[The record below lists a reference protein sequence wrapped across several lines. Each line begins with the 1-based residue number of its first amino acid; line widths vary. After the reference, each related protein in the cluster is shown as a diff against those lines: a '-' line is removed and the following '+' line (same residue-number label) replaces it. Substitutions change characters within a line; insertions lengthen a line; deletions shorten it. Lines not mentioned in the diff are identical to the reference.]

1 MTDFSPY
8 TTPIVENTPGIYI
21 HVPFCVRKCPYCNFY
36 SLPAEESLMD
46 AYTAQ
51 LCRAIEQAAT
61 IWPRQCDSLYFGG
74 GTPILL
80 GENRIG
86 RIIDAARDKF
96 GLNDAEITLE
106 ANPASTLKETLAGLF
121 AAGVNRL
128 SFGLQSADEQ
138 ELRLLGRRHTA
149 KEAADAVRH
158 AQQAGFQNIS
168 LDLMLAL
175 PQQTEETIR
184 KSIDFCA
191 ETGVFHI
198 SSYLL
203 KIEEGTPFYADGV
216 ALRCPDEDRAADL
229 YLAAVEHLDR
239 RGFLQYEISN
249 FARDGYHSRHNCKY
263 WLGAE
268 YLGLGPAAHSMMG
281 GRRIFFPRDLRAF
294 LAAEN
299 PLSLM
304 VDDGVGGSAEE
315 YALLGLR
322 LRQGIEKAAAKQA
335 HPDFDWDGLWKKAAV
350 YQKAGYLRLDENR
363 LAFTPEGFL
372 LSNAILARILP

>member
-51 LCRAIEQAAT
+51 LCRAIEQAAI

-80 GENRIG
+80 GEKRIG

-96 GLNDAEITLE
+96 GLHAAEITLE

-191 ETGVFHI
+191 ETGVRHI

-239 RGFLQYEISN
+239 RGFAQYEISN

-281 GRRIFFPRDLRAF
+281 GRRMFFPRDLRGF

-304 VDDGVGGSAEE
+304 ADDGIGASAEE

-322 LRQGIEKAAAKQA
+322 LRQGIGKTAAKQA
-335 HPDFDWDGLWKKAAV
+335 HPDFDWDAVWKKAAP
-350 YQKAGYLRLDENR
+350 YQKAGYLHLTEER

>member
-1 MTDFSPY
+1 LTGFSPY
-8 TTPIVENTPGIYI
+8 PTPIVENVPGIYI
-21 HVPFCVRKCPYCNFY
+21 HVPFCVSKCPYCNFY

-46 AYTAQ
+46 AYTEQ
-51 LCRAIEQAAT
+51 LLRALDEAAA
-61 IWPRQCDSLYFGG
+61 IWNKDCDSLYFGG

-80 GENRIG
+80 GDRRIG
-86 RIIDAARDKF
+86 RIIERAREKF
-96 GLNDAEITLE
+96 GLDGAEITLE
-106 ANPASTLKETLAGLF
+106 ANPASALENTLRGLF

-128 SFGLQSADEQ
+128 SFGLQSADET

-158 AQQAGFQNIS
+158 AQQAGFSNIS

-175 PQQTEETIR
+175 PGQSEETVR

-191 ETGVFHI
+191 ETGVSHI

-203 KIEEGTPFYADGV
+203 KVEEGTPFYADGV
-216 ALRCPDEDRAADL
+216 ALRCPDEDRSADL
-229 YLAAVEHLDR
+229 YLAAVEHLQK

-249 FARDGYHSRHNCKY
+249 FAKDGFHSRHNCKY

-268 YLGLGPAAHSMMG
+268 YLGLGPAAHSMIN
-281 GRRIFFPRDLRAF
+281 GRRMYFPRDLRGF
-294 LAAEN
+294 LAAEH

-322 LRQGIEKAAAKQA
+322 LCQGIEKAAAKGA
-335 HPDFDWDGLWKKAAV
+335 HPAFDWDGLWKKAAV
-350 YQKAGYLRLDENR
+350 YQKAGYLRLVDEH

-372 LSNAILARILP
+372 LSNAVLARIL